1 MEVYAL
7 VGASGTGK
15 SHRASLVAHELAAD
29 AVMDDGLLIVDGRI
43 AAGRSSKREETRVA
57 AIRRALLV
65 DQAHADAVEE
75 ALKHLAPRRLLIIG
89 TSRRMVDRIA
99 QRLRLPTPQQYLAIE
114 EISDPSDI
122 RKARRLR
129 RDLGKHVIPA
139 PTLEVKRSFSGYL
152 VHPLRFLMRPRRGV
166 DSDQFVE
173 KSVVRPTF
181 SSLGRFVIKDTVVAA
196 IAARSARSG
205 EAIPRVL
212 RVEVDPRPEGV
223 TIALEVA
230 VGYGYDLAEVMTA
243 TQRRIKDMVEHMTA
257 LNVLKVNITA
267 RVLFFGQG
275 KTNGAPLP

>member
-15 SHRASLVAHELAAD
+15 SHRASLVAQELAAD
-29 AVMDDGLLIVDGRI
+29 AVIDDGLLIVDGRI

-57 AIRRALLV
+57 AVRRALLA
-65 DQAHADAVEE
+65 DPTHADEVEE
-75 ALKHLAPRRLLIIG
+75 ALRRLAPRRLLIIG

-99 QRLRLPTPQQYLAIE
+99 QRLRLRAPARYVAIE
-114 EISDPSDI
+114 DISSPGDI
-122 RKARRLR
+122 RKARRVR
-129 RDLGKHVIPA
+129 RDLGRHVIPA
-139 PTLEVKRSFSGYL
+139 PTLEVKRSFSGYM
-152 VHPLRFLMRPRRGV
+152 VDPLRFLMRPRRGGEIG
-166 DSDQFVE
+166 QFVE

-181 SSLGRFVIKDTVVAA
+181 SSLGRFVVKDTVVAA

-223 TIALEVA
+223 AIELQVV
-230 VGYGYDLAEVMTA
+230 VGYGYDLAEAMVTA
-243 TQRRIKDMVEHMTA
+243 QRRVKDMVEHMTA

-267 RVLFFGQG
+267 RAL
-275 KTNGAPLP
+275 LWDR